1 TATPGILTTLT
12 RVSSWR
18 TASRGGSRHPLG
30 ARAAVSTPP
39 RRWSRPHGSSLF
51 CRSFTL
57 RATRV
62 RRVAPFLLLRS
73 PRIHLDPDGLT
84 LPITGGRSEQDVRD
98 EGQDQGLSK
107 GRRPPC
113 EGRKSSGAHGAGC
126 GTGLG
131 CF

>member
-1 TATPGILTTLT
+1 MGPIVPAPRSQRPTTATPLILTTLT
-12 RVSSWR
+12 RVSSWL

-30 ARAAVSTPP
+30 ARAAVSTPS
-39 RRWSRPHGSSLF
+39 RYWSRPHGSSLF

-84 LPITGGRSEQDVRD
+84 LPIIGAGSEQDVRT
-98 EGQDQGLSK
+98 K
-107 GRRPPC
+107 GKTRGCRT
-113 EGRKSSGAHGAGC
+113 GGDRKSVV
-126 GTGLG
+126 
-131 CF
+131 